1 MKLFKIINKE
11 GRFSKGSAWV
21 KFTITGKVW
30 ERIEFL
36 KRHLGLIRKNDTALT
51 SYEGCDV
58 VEYELREIRRIP
70 VKEFIENNMNMNM
83 KDAA

>member
-1 MKLFKIINKE
+1 MKLFKIVNKE

-36 KRHLGLIRKNDTALT
+36 KRHLGLICKNDSSFA

-70 VKEFIENNMNMNM
+70 VKEFIEKNMNM
-83 KDAA
+83 KLKDAA